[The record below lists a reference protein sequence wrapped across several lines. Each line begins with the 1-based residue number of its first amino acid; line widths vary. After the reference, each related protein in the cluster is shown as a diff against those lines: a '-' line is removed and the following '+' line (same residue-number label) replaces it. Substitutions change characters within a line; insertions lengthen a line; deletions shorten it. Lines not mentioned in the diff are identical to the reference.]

1 MTIWL
6 NSPFDPLPGEGG
18 RPLRYWLLAR
28 SLVSQGHDVVW
39 WSSDFHHVRKAKRS
53 LPAVYRADDSPGRGF
68 EVRLVPTQPYATN
81 VGLSRWRSHAAYARR
96 FERIAREAVAAGVL
110 ARPDVIL
117 VTLPPLGLFDA
128 AARLKA
134 AWGCRVVLDVQDAW
148 PENFQQLLPGP
159 AKWLGP
165 AVLWPLSRIAR
176 QAYRE
181 ADAVSVVSGCY
192 TDLVRRAAGLVRR
205 ADRQAEPAVFRLG
218 ISLPDVPQA
227 PRGKAATLRLVYV
240 GNLGVSYDI
249 PTMLESVKAMAAA
262 GEPVSLDIAGDGD
275 LRPAVEEAALGSHA
289 AIRFHGY
296 LDDERLRQ
304 LLAECDVGIVP
315 MFSRSWVAV
324 PNKLADYAAAG
335 LAIVSGLEGET
346 ASIVA
351 EHACGIAYEPG
362 NRESLAAAIRRYAA
376 DRPLVARHAAA
387 SRRMA
392 EQVFDAEKIYP
403 AMARW
408 LVASC

>member
-28 SLVSQGHDVVW
+28 ALVAQGHDVVW
-39 WSSDFHHVRKAKRS
+39 WSSDFHHVRKARRS
-53 LPAVYRADDSPGRGF
+53 LPAVYRADESLGGGF

-81 VGLSRWRSHAAYARR
+81 VGLSRWRSHAAYARS
-96 FERIAREAVAAGVL
+96 FERLAREAVAAGKL
-110 ARPDVIL
+110 PRPDVIL

-128 AARLKA
+128 AARLRSS
-134 AWGCRVVLDVQDAW
+134 WGCRAVLDVQDAW
-148 PENFQQLLPGP
+148 PENFHQLLPR
-159 AKWLGP
+159 AARWLGP
-165 AVLWPLSRIAR
+165 AVLWPLHRIAR
-176 QAYRE
+176 RAYHE
-181 ADAVSVVSGCY
+181 ADAISIVSGCY
-192 TDLVRRAAGLVRR
+192 AELVRRAAPRG
-205 ADRQAEPAVFRLG
+205 EPAVFRLG
-218 ISLPDVPQA
+218 IGLSEVPQA
-227 PRGKAATLRLVYV
+227 PRGQAATLRLVYV
-240 GNLGVSYDI
+240 GSLGVSYDI

-262 GEPVSLDIAGDGD
+262 GEPVSLDVAGDGA
-275 LRPAVEEAALGSHA
+275 LRPAVEEAALGSRG
-289 AIRFHGY
+289 AIRLHGY

-304 LLAECDVGIVP
+304 LLIDCDVGIVP
-315 MFSRSWVAV
+315 MFARSWVAV

-335 LAIVSGLEGET
+335 LAIVSGLQGES
-346 ASIVA
+346 ASLLA

-362 NRESLAAAIRRYAA
+362 NRESLSAAICRYAA

-392 EQVFDAEKIYP
+392 EQVFDSEKICP

-408 LVASC
+408 LTTTHQ